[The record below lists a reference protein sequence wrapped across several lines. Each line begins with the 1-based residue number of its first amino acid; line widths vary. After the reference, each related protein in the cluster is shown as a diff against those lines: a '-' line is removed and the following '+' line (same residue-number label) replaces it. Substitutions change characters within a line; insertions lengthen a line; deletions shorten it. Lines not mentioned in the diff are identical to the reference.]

1 MQQKALTVGQLRE
14 AIAKLPDSVEIVIDT
29 DGWYDNIREVIVPTT
44 DYEYSEYVC
53 LTLIPSSMT
62 NPDTSSGDWDCRQSG
77 ACTVPAV
84 ITMSEGYSDSEE
96 TEGVTA

>member
-14 AIAKLPDSVEIVIDT
+14 AIAKLPDSVEVVIDT

-62 NPDTSSGDWDCRQSG
+62 NPDTSSGDWDCRQ
-77 ACTVPAV
+77 ADALVTVPAV
-84 ITMSEGYSDSEE
+84 ITMWEYSDGEE
-96 TEGVTA
+96 TEEVTA